1 MFADARAVIHLLTLK
16 CGPPLDKEPPREE
29 TKLAERMASIL
40 KDLKDARQLEV
51 DEDVVTKKISDKQ
64 FARKDG
70 IVKDGLTDAYDFC
83 HMGSCGEKTA
93 KELVISREAQD
104 EYAIGSYK
112 KSAAAWKSGTMA
124 AEVVPVTV
132 KSRKGDVVVD
142 TDEEFSKVNFDKL
155 KQLKAVF
162 QKDGTVTAGNA
173 STLND
178 GAAAVLLASADAV
191 KRHKCKPLA
200 RILTFADA
208 ATNPLDFALAP
219 PLVVPKMLQNTGL
232 KMTEID
238 HWEVNEAFSVVVLAF
253 IKQVGCDP
261 ERVNPHGGAVSIG
274 HPIGMS
280 GARLITHLVHTL
292 KPGQKGLAA
301 ICNGGG
307 GASGMIIE
315 KLTPIA
321 SFRGSFASLS
331 AAELAA
337 TAARTAIERSG
348 VSPEDIEESF
358 IGAVLTANCG
368 QNVARQVALSVG
380 IPKSSQAV
388 TINKVCSSSMKA
400 LALAVLSI
408 KSGYRK
414 KVLVGGCESMSQDG
428 VAKDGLEDAMLKTPM
443 GLCAEKSVKD
453 CNISRTAQDEFA
465 IQSYKRAAFAWKNGL
480 FSEEVV
486 PVSVKPKRGAPFVVC
501 EDEEYR
507 KLVESKVPTL
517 SAVFVKDGSGTITA
531 ANASSLNDG
540 AVAAVVA
547 SGDSVPRGVTPL
559 AEIISFAEAGGE
571 PVDFTVAPIAAL
583 LKQSNLSTADIALWE
598 INEAFSATVLA
609 FMQELNLDP
618 AVVNVKGGAVA
629 LGHPLGMSGLRIVL
643 SLAYSLSPGEL
654 GVAAICN
661 GGGEAMAM
669 LIRKPQ

>member
-1 MFADARAVIHLLTLK
+1 MTIDTVFI
-16 CGPPLDKEPPREE
+16 
-29 TKLAERMASIL
+29 LAGVR
-40 KDLKDARQLEV
+40 
-51 DEDVVTKKISDKQ
+51 
-64 FARKDG
+64 
-70 IVKDGLTDAYDFC
+70 
-83 HMGSCGEKTA
+83 
-93 KELVISREAQD
+93 
-104 EYAIGSYK
+104 
-112 KSAAAWKSGTMA
+112 
-124 AEVVPVTV
+124 
-132 KSRKGDVVVD
+132 
-142 TDEEFSKVNFDKL
+142 
-155 KQLKAVF
+155 
-162 QKDGTVTAGNA
+162 
-173 STLND
+173 
-178 GAAAVLLASADAV
+178 
-191 KRHKCKPLA
+191 
-200 RILTFADA
+200 
-208 ATNPLDFALAP
+208 
-219 PLVVPKMLQNTGL
+219 
-232 KMTEID
+232 
-238 HWEVNEAFSVVVLAF
+238 
-253 IKQVGCDP
+253 
-261 ERVNPHGGAVSIG
+261 
-274 HPIGMS
+274 
-280 GARLITHLVHTL
+280 
-292 KPGQKGLAA
+292 
-301 ICNGGG
+301 
-307 GASGMIIE
+307 
-315 KLTPIA
+315 TPIA

-414 KVLVGGCESMSQDG
+414 KVLVGGCESMSQVPFYLPRGEIPYGGTNIVDG

-571 PVDFTVAPIAAL
+571 PVDFTVAPIAAVQKL